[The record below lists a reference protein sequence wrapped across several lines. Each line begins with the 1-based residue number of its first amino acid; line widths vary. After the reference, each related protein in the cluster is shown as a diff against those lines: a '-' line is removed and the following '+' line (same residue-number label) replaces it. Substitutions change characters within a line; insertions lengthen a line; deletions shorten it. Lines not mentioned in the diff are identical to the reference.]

1 MARMHPA
8 GQLVRAGVAQADR
21 LRRSRET
28 ARRLWR
34 AAPIAAA
41 LSVAVAAVSRWAGWP
56 VYVPLGAVA
65 LAGAALVAYL
75 YATRRDHAIS
85 DVAAAEIDA
94 HAGLGGELRS
104 AHWFSE
110 REGHN
115 PWIDLHLGRA
125 ADRVQGIDWSLLYP
139 AVRANRAKAASAV
152 MALGAVI
159 LALSVPGRIGIQ
171 ALSPASGSSAR
182 TAPKPSSVTSL
193 PPDLQKELED
203 LLKLVESGG
212 TASGGKALTATE
224 LRDLLARIDKL
235 RGLQALKDGKLD
247 PNTPGGKPGEVPDDL
262 KALSERLKR
271 ASEMGSL
278 SPELKDALAQA
289 AEKLA
294 DASNTQPTA
303 PKDPQEAMAAADA
316 KKGPASQSK
325 TPGNQDE
332 NSIQAVKDASAGGAA
347 GVIMMSS
354 QEASSGKDP
363 GLGLGGGAS
372 EDRRNGRMADL
383 GAALRKETIEAKTDN
398 PGENIETVMRRNTE
412 RGDATVAYTKV
423 APRAFERGR
432 SSAPPAVPEGRR
444 AAVHSYFIRK
454 Q

>member
-1 MARMHPA
+1 MPPA
-8 GQLVRAGVAQADR
+8 GHLVRAGVARADR

-28 ARRLWR
+28 ARWLWR

-41 LSVAVAAVSRWAGWP
+41 LSVAVAGASRWAGWP
-56 VYVPLGAVA
+56 AFVPLGAVA
-65 LAGAALVAYL
+65 LAGASLAGYV
-75 YATRRDHAIS
+75 YARRRDHAVS

-110 REGHN
+110 REGQN

-125 ADRVQGIDWSLLYP
+125 AERVQGIDWTQLYP
-139 AVRANRAKAASAV
+139 AVRANRAKTASAV
-152 MALGAVI
+152 MAIGAV
-159 LALSVPGRIGIQ
+159 ALVVSVPGRIGIQ
-171 ALSPASGSSAR
+171 ARTPETGSTAR
-182 TAPKPSSVTSL
+182 AHKPSSVTSL
-193 PPDLQKELED
+193 PPDLQKELEA
-203 LLKLVESGG
+203 LLKLAESGG
-212 TASGGKALTATE
+212 TASGGKALTASE

-247 PNTPGGKPGEVPDDL
+247 PNTPGSKPGEIPDDL
-262 KALSERLKR
+262 KALTERLKR

-278 SPELKDALAQA
+278 SPELKEAFAEA
-289 AEKLA
+289 ARKLA
-294 DASNTQPTA
+294 DASNTQPTT

-316 KKGPASQSK
+316 QKGPAAQSK
-325 TPGNQDE
+325 APGSPGSNEE
-332 NSIQAVKDASAGGAA
+332 NSVQAVKDASAGGGA

-363 GLGLGGGAS
+363 GLGLGGGSAQNAG
-372 EDRRNGRMADL
+372 RGRMADL

-398 PGENIETVMRRNTE
+398 PGENVETEMRRNTE

-423 APRAFERGR
+423 APRTFERGR

>member
-1 MARMHPA
+1 MHPA
-8 GQLVRAGVAQADR
+8 GHLVRAGVARADR

-41 LSVAVAAVSRWAGWP
+41 LSVAVAGASRWAGWP
-56 VYVPLGAVA
+56 LYIPLGAVA
-65 LAGAALVAYL
+65 LAGASLGVYVYSA
-75 YATRRDHAIS
+75 RRDHAVS
-85 DVAAAEIDA
+85 DVTAAEIDA

-110 REGHN
+110 RDSQN
-115 PWIDLHLGRA
+115 PWVDLHLGRA
-125 ADRVQGIDWSLLYP
+125 AERVQRIDWSLLYP
-139 AVRANRAKAASAV
+139 AVRANRAKTASAV
-152 MALGAVI
+152 MALGALV

-171 ALSPASGSSAR
+171 AHTPATGSAAR
-182 TAPKPSSVTSL
+182 TAAKKPSAVTSL
-193 PPDLQKELED
+193 PPDLQKELEE
-203 LLKLVESGG
+203 LLKLAESGG
-212 TASGGKALTATE
+212 TASGGKALTAAE

-262 KALSERLKR
+262 KALAERLKR

-278 SPELKDALAQA
+278 SPELKDAFAEAAQ
-289 AEKLA
+289 KLA
-294 DASNTQPTA
+294 DASSTQPTT

-316 KKGPASQSK
+316 QKGPSGQSK
-325 TPGNQDE
+325 SPGNQDE
-332 NSIQAVKDASAGGAA
+332 NSVQAVKDASAGGGA

-363 GLGLGGGAS
+363 GLGLGGGSAQN
-372 EDRRNGRMADL
+372 RGRGQMADL
-383 GAALRKETIEAKTDN
+383 GAALRKETIEAQTDN
-398 PGENIETVMRRNTE
+398 PGENIETEMRRNTE

>member
-1 MARMHPA
+1 MSRMHPA
-8 GQLVRAGVAQADR
+8 GHLVRAGVARADR

-41 LSVAVAAVSRWAGWP
+41 LCVVVAGAGRWAGWP
-56 VYVPLGAVA
+56 AFIPLGAVA
-65 LAGAALVAYL
+65 LAGAVLVGFVYS
-75 YATRRDHAIS
+75 TRRDHAVS

-94 HAGLGGELRS
+94 QAGLGGELRS

-110 REGHN
+110 REGQN

-125 ADRVQGIDWSLLYP
+125 AERVQGIDWSQLYP
-139 AVRANRAKAASAV
+139 AVRANRAKTASAV
-152 MALGAVI
+152 MALGALV

-171 ALSPASGSSAR
+171 ARTPATGSTAR
-182 TAPKPSSVTSL
+182 TQKPSSITSL
-193 PPDLQKELED
+193 PPDLQRELEE
-203 LLKLVESGG
+203 LLKLAESGG

-235 RGLQALKDGKLD
+235 RGLQGLKDGKLD
-247 PNTPGGKPGEVPDDL
+247 PNTPGSKPGEVPDDL
-262 KALSERLKR
+262 KALTERLKR

-278 SPELKDALAQA
+278 SPELKDAFAEA

-294 DASNTQPTA
+294 DASSTQPTA
-303 PKDPQEAMAAADA
+303 AKDPQEAMAAADA
-316 KKGPASQSK
+316 KKGPAAQSK
-325 TPGNQDE
+325 TPGSQEE
-332 NSIQAVKDASAGGAA
+332 NSIQAVKDASAGGGA

-363 GLGLGGGAS
+363 GLGLGGGSAQKTG
-372 EDRRNGRMADL
+372 RGRMADL
-383 GAALRKETIEAKTDN
+383 GAALRKETIEATTDN
-398 PGENIETVMRRNTE
+398 PGENIETELRRNTE

>member
-1 MARMHPA
+1 MARMYPA
-8 GQLVRAGVAQADR
+8 GHVVRAGVARADR

-41 LSVAVAAVSRWAGWP
+41 LSVAVAGTSRWAGWP
-56 VYVPLGAVA
+56 VLVPLGAVA
-65 LAGAALVAYL
+65 LAGASLVGYV
-75 YATRRDHAIS
+75 YSTRRDHAVS

-94 HAGLGGELRS
+94 EAGLGGELRS

-110 REGHN
+110 REGQN

-125 ADRVQGIDWSLLYP
+125 AERVQGIDWAQLYP
-139 AVRANRAKAASAV
+139 AVRANRAKTASAV
-152 MALGAVI
+152 MALGALV

-171 ALSPASGSSAR
+171 ARTPATTTTAAR
-182 TAPKPSSVTSL
+182 TQRPSSVTSL
-193 PPDLQKELED
+193 PPDLQKELEA
-203 LLKLVESGG
+203 LLKLAESGG
-212 TASGGKALTATE
+212 TASGGKALTASE

-235 RGLQALKDGKLD
+235 RGMPGLKDGKLD
-247 PNTPGGKPGEVPDDL
+247 PNTPGSKPGEMPGDL
-262 KALSERLKR
+262 KALTERLKR

-278 SPELKDALAQA
+278 SPELKDAFAEAAQ
-289 AEKLA
+289 KLA
-294 DASNTQPTA
+294 DASKTQPTS
-303 PKDPQEAMAAADA
+303 PKDPQEALAAADA
-316 KKGPASQSK
+316 QKGPAGESKSPGSQE
-325 TPGNQDE
+325 E
-332 NSIQAVKDASAGGAA
+332 NSVKAVKDASAGGGA
-347 GVIMMSS
+347 GVVMMSS

-363 GLGLGGGAS
+363 GLGLGGGSAQNS
-372 EDRRNGRMADL
+372 GRGRMADL

-398 PGENIETVMRRNTE
+398 PGENVETEMRRNTE

-444 AAVHSYFIRK
+444 AAVHSYFTRK

>member
-1 MARMHPA
+1 MHPA
-8 GQLVRAGVAQADR
+8 GHLVRAGVARADR

-41 LSVAVAAVSRWAGWP
+41 LSVAVAGASRWAGWP
-56 VYVPLGAVA
+56 VSVPLGAVA
-65 LAGAALVAYL
+65 LAGASLAGYVYSA
-75 YATRRDHAIS
+75 RRDHAVS
-85 DVAAAEIDA
+85 DGTAAEIDA

-110 REGHN
+110 REGQN

-125 ADRVQGIDWSLLYP
+125 AERLQGIDWSRLYP
-139 AVRANRAKAASAV
+139 AVRANRAKAASAL
-152 MALGAVI
+152 MALGALV
-159 LALSVPGRIGIQ
+159 LALSVPGRIGTQ
-171 ALSPASGSSAR
+171 GHTPATGSAAR
-182 TAPKPSSVTSL
+182 TQKKPASSVTAL
-193 PPDLQKELED
+193 PPDLQRELEE
-203 LLKLVESGG
+203 LLKLAESGG
-212 TASGGKALTATE
+212 TAGGGKALTASE

-235 RGLQALKDGKLD
+235 RGLALKDGKLD

-262 KALSERLKR
+262 KALTERLKR

-278 SPELKDALAQA
+278 SPELKDAFAEAAQ
-289 AEKLA
+289 KLA
-294 DASNTQPTA
+294 DASSTQPTT

-316 KKGPASQSK
+316 QKGPSGQSK
-325 TPGNQDE
+325 SPGSQDE
-332 NSIQAVKDASAGGAA
+332 NSVQAVKDASAGGGA

-363 GLGLGGGAS
+363 GLGLGGGSAQN
-372 EDRRNGRMADL
+372 RGRGQMADL
-383 GAALRKETIEAKTDN
+383 GAALRKETIEAQTDN
-398 PGENIETVMRRNTE
+398 PGENIETQMRRNTE